1 MARETA
7 RFAYEKVSLPD
18 FEYGKRQQMK
28 KHPKYVLLVL
38 MPVWI
43 TGMPSFAQE
52 SEPPGILLSSRIATN
67 GDFLTLPITIDEV
80 THLFVVGIGIRTTI
94 LDAALCADL
103 TPTIDAATKTPGMPA
118 RMYLPPKMVIKG
130 TEIGAIPFPEDSPIL
145 SKDLRD
151 IRKGTSFAVH
161 GILGMDFLQA
171 YAVALDPVEGL
182 LHLLEGSAA
191 RQDTYDARLPLEMS
205 EGLPFVQ
212 VCVAGRD
219 EWALVATAA
228 MLSCAIQRDLYRKLT
243 EREQVRKRMIR
254 VFFENQRR
262 TVFIEEGWL
271 RELTV
276 GPFSHRTV
284 LVKPRDFTSLGL
296 YYWLR
301 YRCVF
306 DFVDKTVYLRKSAYF
321 ELRDDSDQAGIWTT
335 GPADP
340 GGGRRIKYVA
350 IGSDAESL
358 GIREGDLLLS
368 IDGRDVSDER
378 PDEIYRQLSFRTTH
392 RRLILRRE
400 GREFEV
406 VLPSARVPMNLCPLL
421 DDASEGP

>member
-1 MARETA
+1 ME
-7 RFAYEKVSLPD
+7 SP
-18 FEYGKRQQMK
+18 
-28 KHPKYVLLVL
+28 PKCVLLL
-38 MPVWI
+38 LIPVWI
-43 TGMPSFAQE
+43 TGMPSFAEE
-52 SEPPGILLSSRIATN
+52 SEPPGVLLSSRIATN
-67 GDFLTLPITIDEV
+67 GDFLTLPVTINDV
-80 THLFVVGIGIRTTI
+80 THLFVVGIGMPTTI
-94 LDAALCADL
+94 LDAPLCADL
-103 TPTIDAATKTPGMPA
+103 TPTIDAATKTAGMPA
-118 RMYLPPKMVIKG
+118 RMYLPPKMIIKG
-130 TEIGAIPFPEDSPIL
+130 TEIGAILFPEDSPIL
-145 SKDLRD
+145 SKDLRE
-151 IRKGTSFAVH
+151 IRKGTSFAVR
-161 GILGMDFLQA
+161 GVLGMDFLQA

-191 RQDTYDARLPLEMS
+191 SQDTYDARLPLEIS
-205 EGLPFVQ
+205 ESLPFVQ
-212 VCVAGRD
+212 VSLAGRD

-228 MLSCAIQRDLYRKLT
+228 MLSCAIQRDLYQNLT
-243 EREQVRKRMIR
+243 AREKVRKRMIR
-254 VFFENQRR
+254 VFVENQRR

-306 DFVDKTVYLRKSAYF
+306 DFVDKTVYLRRSAYF

-358 GIREGDLLLS
+358 GIREGDLLIS

-378 PDEIYRQLSFRTTH
+378 VDEIYRQLSFRTTH

-406 VLPSARVPMNLCPLL
+406 VLPSARVPLNLGPFL
-421 DDASEGP
+421 DDGSERP